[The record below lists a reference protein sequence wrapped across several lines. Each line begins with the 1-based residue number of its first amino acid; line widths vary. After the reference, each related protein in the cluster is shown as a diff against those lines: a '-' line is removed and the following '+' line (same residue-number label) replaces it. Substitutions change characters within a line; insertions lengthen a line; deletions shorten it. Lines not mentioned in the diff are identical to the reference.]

1 MDRDKRRRSL
11 RYRLRYRAGE
21 YFLRALIASFRWL
34 PASAPMYVAGFVE
47 RVSFRLL
54 RRYRKRMQDNLEHTM
69 GEKLRSKRERR
80 TLARQAW
87 RNIALGVFE
96 TITALY
102 MTNDELCA
110 RIEIKGEERLRRAL
124 ARKKG
129 VLVLSGHFGNFG
141 IIGPRLAAQGY
152 DFSAVA
158 KLADERRMAA
168 LQNGYCARTGVK
180 IIPARPRRESVTQ
193 IISALR
199 RNEIV
204 LLIPDEL
211 TGAGVEVDFLGR
223 QAPAPRGPITIAR
236 RTGATVL
243 PVFMIRDRQNRL
255 TLHVEPEIRFVQTGD
270 READLSTNAR
280 LFVQEI
286 EDMVRR
292 YPDQWSWMGLRSPHK
307 HKRDTS
313 RLAS

>member
-1 MDRDKRRRSL
+1 MGRDTKPRSL

-21 YFLRALIASFRWL
+21 YVLRALIASFRWL
-34 PASAPMYVAGFVE
+34 PASAPRHAAGLAE

-54 RRYRKRMQDNLEHTM
+54 WRYRQRMHDNLEHTL
-69 GEKLRSKRERR
+69 GEELPSEGERR

-87 RNIALGVFE
+87 RNIALGAFE
-96 TITALY
+96 TITTLY
-102 MTNDELCA
+102 MADDELCS
-110 RIEIKGEERLRRAL
+110 RIEIKGEERLRQGL

-129 VLVLSGHFGNFG
+129 VLALSGHFGNFG

-152 DFSAVA
+152 EFSAVA
-158 KLADERRMAA
+158 KLAEESRMAA
-168 LQNGYCARTGVK
+168 LQNEYCARAGVK
-180 IIPARPRRESVTQ
+180 IIPARPRRESVAQ
-193 IISALR
+193 IIRALR

-211 TGAGVEVDFLGR
+211 RRAGVEVDFLGR
-223 QAPAPRGPITIAR
+223 SAPAPRGPITIAQ

-243 PVFMIRDRQNRL
+243 PLFMIRDRQNRL
-255 TLHVEPEIRFVQTGD
+255 TLHVEPEIKFVQTGD
-270 READLSTNAR
+270 RDADLSTNAR
-280 LFVQEI
+280 LFLQEI

-292 YPDQWSWMGLRSPHK
+292 YPDQWSWMGLRSPGK
-307 HKRDTS
+307 HDSS

>member
-1 MDRDKRRRSL
+1 MGRNERHRSL

-34 PASAPMYVAGFVE
+34 PASAPWYLAGLTE

-54 RRYRKRMQDNLEHTM
+54 WRYRRRMHDNLERTM
-69 GEKLRSKRERR
+69 SEELRTEEERR

-87 RNIALGVFE
+87 RNIALGAFE
-96 TITALY
+96 TIAALY
-102 MTNDELCA
+102 MTNDELCS
-110 RIEIKGEERLRRAL
+110 RIDIKGEERLRQAL
-124 ARKKG
+124 SRKKG
-129 VLVLSGHFGNFG
+129 ILALSGHFGNFG

-152 DFSAVA
+152 EFSVVA
-158 KLADERRMAA
+158 KLAEETRLAA
-168 LQNGYCARTGVK
+168 LQDECCARAGVK
-180 IIPARPRRESVTQ
+180 IIPARPRRESVTR

-211 TGAGVEVDFLGR
+211 RGAGVTVDFLGR

-236 RTGATVL
+236 RTGAAVL
-243 PVFMIRDRQNRL
+243 PVFMIRDHQDRL
-255 TLHVEPEIRFVQTGD
+255 TLHVEPEIKFVETGD

-292 YPDQWSWMGLRSPHK
+292 YPDQWSWMGLRSPGRH
-307 HKRDTS
+307 DSS

>member
-1 MDRDKRRRSL
+1 MDRDKRHRSL
-11 RYRLRYRAGE
+11 RYRFRYRAGE
-21 YFLRALIASFRWL
+21 YFLRALVASFRWL
-34 PASAPMYVAGFVE
+34 PASAPWHIAGLTE
-47 RVSFRLL
+47 TVSFRLL
-54 RRYRKRMQDNLEHTM
+54 RRYRKRMHDNLEHTM
-69 GEKLRSKRERR
+69 GEELRSEGERR

-96 TITALY
+96 TMTTLY
-102 MTNDELCA
+102 TPKDELCS
-110 RIEIKGEERLRRAL
+110 RIEIKGEERLRQAL

-129 VLVLSGHFGNFG
+129 VLALSGHFANFG

-152 DFSAVA
+152 EFSAVA
-158 KLADERRMAA
+158 KLAEETRMAA
-168 LQNGYCARTGVK
+168 LLNEYCARAGVK
-180 IIPARPRRESVTQ
+180 IIPARPRRESVTR
-193 IISALR
+193 IIGALR

-211 TGAGVEVDFLGR
+211 TGPGVYVDFLGR

-236 RTGATVL
+236 RTGAAVL

-292 YPDQWSWMGLRSPHK
+292 YPDQWSWMGLRSPRE
-307 HKRDTS
+307 RDTS